1 MFRFNYNSN
10 DHMMIL
16 HVDKNFS
23 KLYLVYV
30 LRENTKGTVYTAIK
44 IFSRVLFTFPWSIN
58 HKSFFLFP
66 EIITRS
72 RRFDMQVR

>member
-23 KLYLVYV
+23 KLYLVYSSR
-30 LRENTKGTVYTAIK
+30 LMFCEKIRKGQFIQRLKYFREF
-44 IFSRVLFTFPWSIN
+44 FSPFPGA
-58 HKSFFLFP
+58 
-66 EIITRS
+66 
-72 RRFDMQVR
+72 